1 MQMHKRKWRML
12 VPLTAALVTVMFTG
26 CASSGGKQT
35 TAGEGLDQLG
45 AITVVAR
52 EEGSGTRTVFAESL
66 GFTDSNT
73 GRDQTTDQAEI
84 ADGTDKVLEHVGSN
98 AAAIGYVS
106 AATLARE
113 DTDVHTVTVDG
124 KDLNRNFYLV
134 YSGNQSD
141 LESDF
146 LSYIQGA
153 GQKIVAEYAKP
164 IHKETSFLSM
174 KPKGTL
180 RVGGST
186 SVAGMMKELADAYMK
201 LNPNADV
208 EVVETDSTN
217 GLTGTMDGTYDLG
230 MSSRDLKDYE
240 KELLESVVIAKD
252 EIQVIVNKDNPLSN
266 IASADLK
273 NIYTGQIQDWEDLK
287 VGTTD
292 K

>member
-1 MQMHKRKWRML
+1 MQR
-12 VPLTAALVTVMFTG
+12 V
-26 CASSGGKQT
+26 
-35 TAGEGLDQLG
+35 LDLQ
-45 AITVVAR
+45 
-52 EEGSGTRTVFAESL
+52 
-66 GFTDSNT
+66 
-73 GRDQTTDQAEI
+73 
-84 ADGTDKVLEHVGSN
+84 
-98 AAAIGYVS
+98 
-106 AATLARE
+106 
-113 DTDVHTVTVDG
+113 TVTQEETRLPTRQRLQMVPT
-124 KDLNRNFYLV
+124 RYW
-134 YSGNQSD
+134 SMWEATPQQSD

-217 GLTGTMDGTYDLG
+217 GLTETMDGTYDLG
-230 MSSRDLKDYE
+230 MSSGDLKDYE

-252 EIQVIVNKDNPLSN
+252 EIQVIVNKDNPLRN

-273 NIYTGQIQDWEDLK
+273 NIYTGQIQDWKDLK

>member
-1 MQMHKRKWRML
+1 MW
-12 VPLTAALVTVMFTG
+12 
-26 CASSGGKQT
+26 
-35 TAGEGLDQLG
+35 E
-45 AITVVAR
+45 
-52 EEGSGTRTVFAESL
+52 
-66 GFTDSNT
+66 
-73 GRDQTTDQAEI
+73 
-84 ADGTDKVLEHVGSN
+84 
-98 AAAIGYVS
+98 
-106 AATLARE
+106 ATPQ
-113 DTDVHTVTVDG
+113 
-124 KDLNRNFYLV
+124 
-134 YSGNQSD
+134 QSD

-217 GLTGTMDGTYDLG
+217 GLTETMDGTYDLG
-230 MSSRDLKDYE
+230 MSSGDLKDYE

-252 EIQVIVNKDNPLSN
+252 EIQVIVNKDTLLDLSFVFELQSYLRN
-266 IASADLK
+266 QPELFYQKRTPQASPALDLK
-273 NIYTGQIQDWEDLK
+273 QSILDQVEKKDVLLSYPFESMKPFRKYRNICCQNRCRVRLKGREEERISQGFPRSIRMCSMPTGAMIQIGFFPPSACLPK
-287 VGTTD
+287 
-292 K
+292 KCSARR